1 MDDLGFKPT
10 NQIPTAAKR
19 KSKYTAFLN
28 KVKKSKRVYVKTF
41 ENNKKASI
49 KAASFRTH
57 IRAHHLDGI
66 NVTVRGNQLFVFS
79 DESVKENA

>member
-10 NQIPTAAKR
+10 NQIPSKQMR
-19 KSKYTAFLN
+19 YSKYTAFLD

-41 ENNKKASI
+41 ESNKQASI
-49 KAASFRTH
+49 KASSFRTH

-66 NVTVRGNQLFVFS
+66 NIAVRGNQMFVFS
-79 DESVKENA
+79 DESVKEND